1 MPRVM
6 HFEIP
11 SADPDQSMAFY
22 ADVFGWSFHRFG
34 SEDYWMCKTGDAPEP
49 GIDGAIML
57 RRDPSQPV
65 VNSIIVNCVDEF
77 GEKIKKA
84 GGQIV
89 VPKTPIGDVGFVS
102 YFKDIDGNIFGIAE
116 FSTGA

>member
-1 MPRVM
+1 M

-11 SADPDQSMAFY
+11 SANPDQSMAFY
-22 ADVFGWSFHRFG
+22 ADVFGWSFQRFG
-34 SEDYWMCKTGDAPEP
+34 ADDYWMCKTGDTGEP

-65 VNSIIVNCVDEF
+65 VNSIIVDSVDQF
-77 GEKIKKA
+77 SDRITNA
-84 GGQIV
+84 GGNMV

-102 YFKDIDGNIFGIAE
+102 YFKDVDGNIFGIAE
-116 FSTGA
+116 FCSRL